1 MRKFIVI
8 QDGIKECGSACIL
21 SIIRYYGG
29 NVSIERILE
38 LTKTDKSGTN
48 FYNMSV
54 ACQELGLMSKG
65 YKIDDINKLY
75 DLEKPFIS
83 QIVINNV
90 KHFVVVYKVKRNL
103 VTIMDPAKG
112 MRKIKLSDLEKI
124 WTGYILLVV
133 PYKPLPICNLDNY
146 VYDLIKKVIIF
157 NKTMVLNMIGFSF
170 FIIIFTCISGYYLQI
185 LIDYVVGSYKFN
197 LIVVTVIFVVILFF
211 QIFLEYLR
219 NNLIF
224 YFNEKI
230 DLSIMSNTIKKIIFL
245 PYNYYKNRTTGEVI
259 SRVSDLLYIKNV
271 VSKIVVT
278 IFLDLLLCFFTLF
291 ILFKINVV
299 MTLCLFIIVI
309 IYFVMF
315 LVFRPSINNM
325 TDIIQEDNS
334 KFNSLLVESINNYS
348 TVKGLSLENYFCQKI
363 NKLYFN
369 SVRDNLYFYRNMN
382 VYDTLINLF
391 EKLIILFISCLGV
404 SYIMDKSFTIGSLIT
419 FNTLLY
425 YFISPIR
432 DSFDIYKDYYYVKN
446 SIKRINNL
454 LNYKSSNISFNSD
467 ILLCGNI
474 SINNLS
480 FSYNCKTDILKNVSL
495 EINKGEKVLFLG
507 DSGCGKSTLMKI
519 IYKYILVNRGMV
531 YIDDYDI
538 FDLTI
543 DDIRNNIT
551 YVSQDEMLF
560 SETVKNNIVFGN
572 DVSMKEFYK
581 IVNLMCVDEIV
592 DNSLLS
598 YDYLIEESGANL
610 SGGQR
615 QRIVLARSFLSVK
628 NIVIID
634 EGLNEIDVNLERKIL
649 KNIFSCYS
657 DKTILIISHRLDNM
671 DLYDKVIKLHDGKV
685 EDVFVRNE

>member
-1 MRKFIVI
+1 MRKFIVM

-29 NVSIERILE
+29 NVSIDRILE

-83 QIVINNV
+83 QVVIDNV
-90 KHFVVVYKVKRNL
+90 KHFVVVYKVKRDL

-112 MRKIKLSDLEKI
+112 MRKIKLCDLEKI
-124 WTGYILLVV
+124 WTGYILLIV
-133 PYKPLPICNLDNY
+133 PYKPLPICNSDNY
-146 VYDLIKKVIIF
+146 VFELIKKVILD
-157 NKTMVLNMIGFSF
+157 NKTMIINLICFSF
-170 FIIIFTCISGYYLQI
+170 LIIIFTCMFGYYLQI
-185 LIDYVVGSYKFN
+185 LIDHVINSYKFN

-211 QIFLEYLR
+211 QMFLEYLR
-219 NNLIF
+219 NNLLF

-259 SRVSDLLYIKNV
+259 SRVGDLLYIKNV

-278 IFLDLLLCFFTLF
+278 IFLDLLLCFFTLL

-348 TVKGLSLENYFCQKI
+348 TVKGLSLESYFCKKI

-369 SVRDNLYFYRNMN
+369 SARDNLYFSRNIN
-382 VYDTLINLF
+382 TYETLTSLF

-432 DSFDIYKDYYYVKN
+432 DSFDIYKDFYYVKN

-454 LNYKSSNISFNSD
+454 LNYKSHDISLNSNVFLYGD
-467 ILLCGNI
+467 IK
-474 SINNLS
+474 INKLS
-480 FSYNCKTDILKNVSL
+480 FSYNGKIDILQNINF

-507 DSGCGKSTLMKI
+507 DSGCGKSTFMKLL
-519 IYKYILVNRGMV
+519 YKYFSVNRGMI
-531 YIDDYDI
+531 YIDGYDI
-538 FDLTI
+538 NDLTI
-543 DDIRNNIT
+543 ADIRNNIT
-551 YVSQDEMLF
+551 YISQNEMLF
-560 SETVKNNIVFGN
+560 SETVKNNIVLGK

-581 IVNLMCVDEIV
+581 IVNLVYVDDII
-592 DNSLLS
+592 NNNFLS

-615 QRIVLARSFLSVK
+615 QRIVLARSFIRAK

-649 KNIFSCYS
+649 KNIFSCYV